1 VNPFP
6 SKPIDH
12 NVNFA
17 NAGDLPIG
25 GGNPFFIDP
34 NLKTPYIYQYNL
46 SVQQQLAN
54 NLTLE
59 AGYIGYSAHGLT
71 GLTDINPFVRGSNT
85 RVLDLQSCCAGDYNF
100 MNTFENLGGANYDA
114 LQASLTKR
122 FSDSRFGETFFKF
135 GYTWSHEI
143 DNESGY
149 RQRNSFVPFYN
160 HSQFRSSGD
169 FDLRDVV
176 SFSGGW
182 QLPFDRMFDKA
193 PKTLTKGWSL
203 YPIVSYRSGFPLDVL
218 AGLSTSMDSP
228 GPSGAGDGQVVRADL
243 VAPITYYDAHNYQT
257 IQNASSGA
265 QTGNYYF
272 NPNSFSNARLV
283 ALNQAAQADASGLVG
298 QFSYG
303 TLGRN
308 VLRGPGRFNTDLALS
323 KHLKLFGER
332 LDAEFRA
339 DAFNIF
345 NNAQF
350 SNPDTNIGDPNFG
363 QISNTGDPRIL
374 QLALHLKF

>member
-1 VNPFP
+1 
-6 SKPIDH
+6 
-12 NVNFA
+12 
-17 NAGDLPIG
+17 
-25 GGNPFFIDP
+25 
-34 NLKTPYIYQYNL
+34 
-46 SVQQQLAN
+46 
-54 NLTLE
+54 
-59 AGYIGYSAHGLT
+59 
-71 GLTDINPFVRGSNT
+71 
-85 RVLDLQSCCAGDYNF
+85 
-100 MNTFENLGGANYDA
+100 
-114 LQASLTKR
+114 
-122 FSDSRFGETFFKF
+122 
-135 GYTWSHEI
+135 
-143 DNESGY
+143 
-149 RQRNSFVPFYN
+149 
-160 HSQFRSSGD
+160 
-169 FDLRDVV
+169 
-176 SFSGGW
+176 
-182 QLPFDRMFDKA
+182 
-193 PKTLTKGWSL
+193 
-203 YPIVSYRSGFPLDVL
+203 
-218 AGLSTSMDSP
+218 MDSP

-257 IQNASSGA
+257 VQNASSGA